1 MINKENKEKIID
13 TLAENGRMLNM
24 LRSCLFMFC
33 VVSTCLGGSLDISE
47 FNSPDNAPIYVI
59 DGDIHYS
66 DTISGVNVG
75 LDWSSSMNE
84 ATGSLTGNGNFTCNG
99 NVNSL
104 AIDWAGT
111 IGANMN
117 VKVVNSVVRA
127 NGKMTMSGSGTIAGY
142 TVDRLALLYTFTNF
156 DVNPRTGQIAGYVSL
171 KGTAKLLG
179 RTIPLSLPKTYVD
192 MDLPDED
199 MNGQWDSAGD
209 WKISDIVASVDG
221 KGKIAG
227 TGNFTSLD
235 ENGNPYD
242 SIGQKISGTVKNGVV
257 SLTATGNSKSSSKI
271 KEILTYRLSD
281 DQTVANKSSATAY
294 GQSRKF

>member
-1 MINKENKEKIID
+1 MKKL
-13 TLAENGRMLNM
+13 TPLFLLCLA
-24 LRSCLFMFC
+24 
-33 VVSTCLGGSLDISE
+33 STCLGGSLDISE
-47 FNSPDNAPIYVI
+47 FESPANAPIYVI
-59 DGDIHYS
+59 DGDIDYN
-66 DTISGVNVG
+66 DTLNG
-75 LDWSSSMNE
+75 LSVSLGWSSNMNE
-84 ATGSLTGNGNFTCNG
+84 TTGALTGSGDFTING

-117 VKVVNSVVRA
+117 IKVTGSVIRA

-142 TVDRLALLYTFTNF
+142 TLDRLSLVYTFSNF
-156 DVNPRTGQIAGYVSL
+156 NVNPATGQMAGYVSL
-171 KGTAKLLG
+171 NGTASLLG
-179 RTIPLSLPKTYVD
+179 KTLPLVLPKTYLA

-209 WKISDIVASVDG
+209 WKISDIVASVNG

-227 TGNFTSLD
+227 TGKFTSLD

-242 SIGQKISGTVKNGVV
+242 IIEQKISGTVKNGVV
-257 SLTATGNSKSSSKI
+257 SLTATGKSKSTSKI
-271 KEILTYRLSD
+271 KEILTYRQSE
-281 DQTVANKSSATAY
+281 DQTVRNKSSVSAY

>member
-1 MINKENKEKIID
+1 MKKL
-13 TLAENGRMLNM
+13 TPLFLLCLA
-24 LRSCLFMFC
+24 
-33 VVSTCLGGSLDISE
+33 STCLGGSLDISE
-47 FNSPDNAPIYVI
+47 FESPANAPIYVI
-59 DGDIHYS
+59 DGDIDYN
-66 DTISGVNVG
+66 DTLNG
-75 LDWSSSMNE
+75 LSVSLGWSSNMNE
-84 ATGSLTGNGNFTCNG
+84 TTGALTGSGDFTING

-117 VKVVNSVVRA
+117 VKVAGSVVRA

-142 TVDRLALLYTFTNF
+142 TLDSLSLVYTFLNF
-156 DVNPRTGQIAGYVSL
+156 DVNPATGQMAGFVSL

-179 RTIPLSLPKTYVD
+179 RTVPLSLPKTNLA
-192 MDLPDED
+192 MDLPDVD

-221 KGKIAG
+221 KGKVVG

-242 SIGQKISGTVKNGVV
+242 SIGQKISGTVKHGVV

-281 DQTVANKSSATAY
+281 DQTVVKKSSVSAY

>member
-1 MINKENKEKIID
+1 MKKL
-13 TLAENGRMLNM
+13 TPLFLLCLA
-24 LRSCLFMFC
+24 
-33 VVSTCLGGSLDISE
+33 STCLGGSLDISE
-47 FNSPDNAPIYVI
+47 FESPANAPIYVI
-59 DGDIHYS
+59 DGDIDYN
-66 DTISGVNVG
+66 DTLNG
-75 LDWSSSMNE
+75 LTVSLGWSSTMNE
-84 ATGSLTGNGNFTCNG
+84 ATGTLTGSGDFTING

-111 IGANMN
+111 IGANMS
-117 VKVVNSVVRA
+117 VKVVGSVVRA
-127 NGKMTMSGSGTIAGY
+127 NGKMTMSGSGTINSY
-142 TVDRLALLYTFTNF
+142 SLDRLSLVYTFTNF
-156 DVNPRTGQIAGYVSL
+156 DVNPATGQMAGYVSL
-171 KGTAKLLG
+171 KGTARLLG
-179 RTIPLSLPKTYVD
+179 RTLPLSLPKTYLA

-227 TGNFTSLD
+227 IGKFTSLD

-242 SIGQKISGTVKNGVV
+242 IIEQKISGTVKNGVV

>member
-1 MINKENKEKIID
+1 
-13 TLAENGRMLNM
+13 
-24 LRSCLFMFC
+24 
-33 VVSTCLGGSLDISE
+33 LGGNLDISE
-47 FNSPDNAPIYVI
+47 FESPANAPIYVI
-59 DGDIHYS
+59 DGDIDYN
-66 DTISGVNVG
+66 DTLNG
-75 LDWSSSMNE
+75 LSVSLGWSSNMNE
-84 ATGSLTGNGNFTCNG
+84 ATGTLTGSGDFTLNGS
-99 NVNSL
+99 VNSL
-104 AIDWAGT
+104 AIDWEGT

-117 VKVVNSVVRA
+117 VKVAGSVVRA
-127 NGKMTMSGSGTIAGY
+127 NGKMTMSGSGTISGY
-142 TVDRLALLYTFTNF
+142 TLDRLALLYTFTNF
-156 DVNPRTGQIAGYVSL
+156 DVNPATGQMAGYVSL

-179 RTIPLSLPKTYVD
+179 RTLPLSLPKTYLA

-221 KGKIAG
+221 KGKVVG

-242 SIGQKISGTVKNGVV
+242 SIEQKISGTVKKGVV
-257 SLTATGNSKSSSKI
+257 SLTATGKLKSTSKI

-281 DQTVANKSSATAY
+281 DQTVAKKSSVSAY